1 MQEDAKENSDQSDKK
16 LAELR
21 AEDQRLEAEIAA
33 LEGDSPKVVPDKGG
47 FRISNSKKKEIQFI
61 NSKKLICADLPPIMY
76 LVSGMLSEG
85 LGGLS
90 AKSKLGKSWMSLQ
103 LAVAI
108 TLGEPFLG
116 FQTKKSGAL
125 YIDLENSPSLSQER
139 LRTVLDGREPPDDL
153 YFVYDFNLIG
163 KGFEEDMEKFLFEH
177 PEVKLIIIDVLQKVK
192 PQKKKNQ
199 TDYEADYEVLTILKT
214 IAEKYRVCIMP
225 IYHDRKAVDPTD
237 PFANMLGSTALM
249 GTSDFI
255 WNLYKEE
262 RKSPEATLAI
272 TGRTV
277 KDAQY
282 KVRRV
287 GALWQNL
294 GDAAA
299 IEEARKRQEYD
310 NDPVV
315 NTIKRLVEKGHGKWE
330 GIVKELITSSQYFKG
345 CRIYGSAQKVGHQ
358 ITKREKQLA
367 EYDSIVHYA
376 KSNGNA
382 GQIHVF
388 ESDNPFVR

>member
-1 MQEDAKENSDQSDKK
+1 MQEDAKENSGQSDKK
-16 LAELR
+16 LAELC

-294 GDAAA
+294 GDAVA

-358 ITKREKQLA
+358 IIKREKELS
-367 EYDSIVHYA
+367 EYDSIIHYA

-388 ESDNPFVR
+388 ESNNPFIR